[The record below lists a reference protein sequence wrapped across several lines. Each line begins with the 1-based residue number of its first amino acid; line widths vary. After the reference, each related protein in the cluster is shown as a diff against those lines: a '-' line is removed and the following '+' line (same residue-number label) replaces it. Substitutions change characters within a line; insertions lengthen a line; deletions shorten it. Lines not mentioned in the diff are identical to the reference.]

1 MKKSELRQIIRETIQ
16 TELFGLFGKHD
27 LEKDKFNKHGFQI
40 IPGGNNGFTI
50 RSKTVDTVTMGPFE
64 IDNNGNIDK
73 SDKNTSKLLKKA
85 QGFDKETK
93 SLIRTAL
100 QDSGDSD
107 WERIGSFNDFA

>member
-1 MKKSELRQIIRETIQ
+1 MKMGEDLKLVKELR
-16 TELFGLFGKHD
+16 
-27 LEKDKFNKHGFQI
+27 NKTGAGFLDCKEALS
-40 IPGGNNGFTI
+40 N
-50 RSKTVDTVTMGPFE
+50 
-64 IDNNGNIDK
+64 NNGNIDK